1 MKGLLPDRRSQAGAV
16 FLLAMLAAVLLL
28 PLLLGQDPN
37 LTDRGA
43 GFWAPPG
50 GEHLLGTD
58 EVGRDILARL
68 LYGGRISLLV
78 GFASAALSALIGIPL
93 GLLAGYKGRGWEF
106 WIMRGCDVIQAFPN
120 LILVCAWCPC
130 WARRCGI

>member
-43 GFWAPPG
+43 GFWAPP
-50 GEHLLGTD
+50 
-58 EVGRDILARL
+58 
-68 LYGGRISLLV
+68 
-78 GFASAALSALIGIPL
+78 
-93 GLLAGYKGRGWEF
+93 
-106 WIMRGCDVIQAFPN
+106 
-120 LILVCAWCPC
+120 
-130 WARRCGI
+130 